1 MAGKAVITGAGI
13 VSSLGDAPAAVHRAL
28 CEGRRG
34 IRAFADGAALAAGVG
49 AAADVA
55 YDLQP
60 HFAARNVRPLDRT
73 ARLATAAAG
82 LALSDSGLPM
92 PSFPRDDVGLVLGT
106 MFGSVRTIADFDR
119 RAITAGPQYV
129 SPLDFAN
136 TVINAAAGQVAIW
149 YGLRGVNSTIAGG
162 HAGAYAIAHA
172 ADLVELGA
180 ASALLAGGAEELCAA
195 AAAAFS
201 RAGVLCDSHGDAT
214 PRPVPFGSQGHGF
227 VLGEGAGFVVVEH
240 ADSAAQRRAQVR
252 AHILGHATVC
262 SGRAGRATADGEEI
276 ARAISLALDAAGVTP
291 EEVDCIS
298 ASANG
303 SVDGDTA
310 EARGLLGA
318 LGARASTV
326 PVTAIKGM
334 LGECLAASGSL
345 QVICMLESMRDGVL
359 PGVPDFQPADDGATL
374 AGLSARPR
382 QVDPRRGLV
391 VAAWN
396 GTCTALVLR
405 AADRS

>member
-1 MAGKAVITGAGI
+1 MPGKAVITGSGI
-13 VSSLGDAPAAVHRAL
+13 VSSLGDAPATVHRAL

-34 IRAFADGAALAAGVG
+34 IRASTDDAALAGVG
-49 AAADVA
+49 AAAAVA

-60 HFAARNVRPLDRT
+60 HFGARNVRPLDRT

-82 LALSDSGLPM
+82 LALSDSGLAT

-149 YGLRGVNSTIAGG
+149 YGLRGLNSTIAGG

-180 ASALLAGGAEELCAA
+180 ARALVAGGAEELSAA

-201 RAGVLCDSHGDAT
+201 RAGVLCHTKGDAA
-214 PRPVPFGSQGHGF
+214 PRPVPFGAQRDGF
-227 VLGEGAGFVVVEH
+227 VLGEGAAFVVVED
-240 ADSAAQRRAQVR
+240 ADSAAQRGAQVR
-252 AHILGHATVC
+252 ALILGHATVC
-262 SGRAGRATADGEEI
+262 SGAAGRRTAGGEEV
-276 ARAISLALDAAGVTP
+276 ARAISMALDAANVSS
-291 EEVDCIS
+291 EDLDCIS
-298 ASANG
+298 ASASG
-303 SVDGDTA
+303 SIDGDAA
-310 EARGLLGA
+310 EACGLLDA
-318 LGARASTV
+318 LGARAATV

-334 LGECLAASGSL
+334 LGECLGASGSL
-345 QVICMLESMRDGVL
+345 QVVCLLESMRDGVL
-359 PGVPDFQPADDGATL
+359 PGVPDFQPAEDGATL
-374 AGLSARPR
+374 AGLSAQPR
-382 QVDPRRGLV
+382 QIVARTGLV

-396 GTCTALVLR
+396 GTCTALVVR
-405 AADRS
+405 AADRN